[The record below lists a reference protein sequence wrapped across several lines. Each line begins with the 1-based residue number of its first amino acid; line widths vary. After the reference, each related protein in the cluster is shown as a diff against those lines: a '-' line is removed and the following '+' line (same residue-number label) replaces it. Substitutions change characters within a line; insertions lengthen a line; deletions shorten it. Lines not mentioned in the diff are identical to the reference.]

1 MQIVMAGVQDP
12 SSKTRGAAVFAIG
25 QLSEHCQPETGQR
38 AKEILPAVFSL
49 VNDPDSEVQEQAHYA
64 LQTFCESLGEESVA
78 KLPFGILRQ
87 IGLEAK
93 LYHTYETLG
102 KRGKQMSWI

>member
-1 MQIVMAGVQDP
+1 M
-12 SSKTRGAAVFAIG
+12 FAIG

-64 LQTFCESLGEESVA
+64 LQTFCESLGKRLQKVLLGSDSMIN
-78 KLPFGILRQ
+78 ILNRVNMG
-87 IGLEAK
+87 GLVTC
-93 LYHTYETLG
+93 LTLCLEDKPQ
-102 KRGKQMSWI
+102 KRRRFT